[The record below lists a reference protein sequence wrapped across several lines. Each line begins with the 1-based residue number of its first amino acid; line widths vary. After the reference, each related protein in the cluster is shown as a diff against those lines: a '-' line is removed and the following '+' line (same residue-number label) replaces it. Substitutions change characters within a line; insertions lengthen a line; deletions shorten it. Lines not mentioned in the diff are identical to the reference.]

1 MDDLLAEVLDA
12 HGGLEE
18 WGKVSTLTAKL
29 SLGGPFWGLRG
40 WPKVYAGQT
49 VTLDAHREHITF
61 APFTAPDRVWARS
74 IEPLDQVGGA
84 TLPVGVADLLLA
96 LAGLELAD
104 LDVL

>member
-1 MDDLLAEVLDA
+1 MSSIQVGSESSQTPGETRLRTSEMDDLLAEVLDA

-40 WPKVYAGQT
+40 WPNVYAGQT

-61 APFTAPDRVWARS
+61 APFTAPDRV
-74 IEPLDQVGGA
+74 
-84 TLPVGVADLLLA
+84 
-96 LAGLELAD
+96 
-104 LDVL
+104 

>member
-1 MDDLLAEVLDA
+1 MSSIQVGIESSQTPGETRPRTSEMDDLLAEVLDA

-61 APFTAPDRVWARS
+61 APFTAPDRV
-74 IEPLDQVGGA
+74 
-84 TLPVGVADLLLA
+84 
-96 LAGLELAD
+96 
-104 LDVL
+104 